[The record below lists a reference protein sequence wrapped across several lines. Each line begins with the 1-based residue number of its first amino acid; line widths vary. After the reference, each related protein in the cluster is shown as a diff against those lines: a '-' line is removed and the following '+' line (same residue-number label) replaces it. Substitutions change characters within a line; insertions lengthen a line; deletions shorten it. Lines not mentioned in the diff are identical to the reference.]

1 MQKPSGI
8 SIIVCNYNADLSNI
22 LLTLASCLRQKDCP
36 FEVVFCDDGSKNNY
50 EKEIVSYF
58 KKNSFENY
66 QLSCLKENQGTLI
79 NLLTGL
85 KMAKYSRCKTIG
97 CGDLFYDEHSL
108 KRVNDY
114 FDQTGADVIFTK
126 CCYFYDE
133 NDEIKLFNVSNP
145 HDLKCYSLNKHN
157 PKTIQKR
164 LLMNQDMILGAGV
177 YADTD
182 YLVNLYS
189 QFVGK
194 IKYTEDALLIYGA
207 AFDTKFYYLDD
218 YCVYYEYGTGI
229 STSTN
234 NTFRQIIENESNQL
248 FDFIEKDCKDKR
260 ILKYLKIR
268 KKIKNSK
275 NTLSSNLRKIFL
287 TPSQLKIKWLDKHCK
302 KDKADLEFY
311 KQCKKEA
318 QNGI

>member
-1 MQKPSGI
+1 MQKQSGI

-22 LLTLASCLRQKDCP
+22 LLTLTSSLKQKDCP
-36 FEVVFCDDGSKNNY
+36 FEVVYCDDGSKNNF
-50 EKEIVSYF
+50 EKEIVNFF
-58 KKNSFENY
+58 KNKSFSNY
-66 QLSCLKENQGTLI
+66 QLSCLKENKGTLI
-79 NLLTGL
+79 NLLSGL
-85 KMAKYSRCKTIG
+85 KLAKYSRSKTIG

-108 KRVNDY
+108 KRVNDF
-114 FDQTGADVIFTK
+114 FDKTKADVIFTK
-126 CCYFYDE
+126 CSYFYDE
-133 NDEIKLFNVSNP
+133 DGDIKEFNVSNP

-157 PKTIQKR
+157 NKTIQKR

-182 YLVNLYS
+182 YLINLYEK
-189 QFVGK
+189 FVGK
-194 IKYTEDALLIYGA
+194 VKYTEDALLIYGA
-207 AFDTKFYYLDD
+207 AFNANIYYLDE

-234 NTFRQIIENESNQL
+234 NAFRQIIENESNQL
-248 FDFIEKDCKDKR
+248 FDYIEQDSKDNR
-260 ILKYLKIR
+260 VLKYLKIR

-275 NTLSSNLRKIFL
+275 SSLSMNLRKLFL
-287 TPSQLKIKWLDKHCK
+287 TPSQLRIKYLDRHCK
-302 KDKADLEFY
+302 KDKAQFDFY